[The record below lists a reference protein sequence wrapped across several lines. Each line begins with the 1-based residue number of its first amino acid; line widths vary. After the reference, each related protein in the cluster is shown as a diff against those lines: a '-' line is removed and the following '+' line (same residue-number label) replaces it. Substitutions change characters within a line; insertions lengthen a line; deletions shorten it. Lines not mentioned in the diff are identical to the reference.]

1 MERCKKD
8 LTDLVAVIC
17 LFYKEK
23 LKTKLVSLGAP
34 GEGRWKRRAI
44 LSGNGITMASIGKR
58 RLNHPEERRKDV
70 MWILRLNMTERTY
83 RLEEVPE
90 AYRYLGGRAMTST
103 LVGDEV
109 PPLCHPLGPNNK
121 LVFAPGWVTGTPAS
135 TSSRISVGGK
145 SPLTGGIKESNA
157 GTSWGPYLANL
168 QIKALVVEGQPKEK
182 DKYWMVYLTW
192 DGDTRKPKAEFYTA
206 DEFAGKDLY
215 DVFPKVY
222 ERFGTGVAVAGCG
235 VAGEYGYAN
244 AGIVFNDLGRRP
256 SRYSGRGGLGSV
268 LGSKRLK
275 FIVINP
281 KGAPPVAIAD
291 RALFDQGKKKLDEA
305 IRSHDVTKP
314 KGGLNTYGTAV
325 LINIMNEAGGLP
337 TRNFSSGR
345 FEGAAKIAGESIFE
359 GNKARLGKEVYN
371 HACSPGCIIQ
381 CSNTW
386 FKADGKEHTSCVEY
400 ESDWALGANCG
411 IDNLDHVAELVRLC
425 NAYGLDTIETGTT
438 LAVAMEA
445 GVASFGD
452 GQKAIE
458 LLHEM
463 GKGTALGRILGGG
476 TEFTGRAFGIPR
488 VPTVKGQ
495 SMPAYEPRAVKG
507 IGITYATTPM
517 GADHTAGYTI
527 APEILSIGGKA
538 DPLSPEGKAA
548 LSRAFQ
554 ATTAFIDSTGHCL
567 FIAFPILDIAIGF
580 EGMVEECNG
589 VLGTKWTGEDVVR
602 IGMEI
607 LRKERAFN
615 EGAGL
620 GKAHDRLP
628 EFMKYEP
635 LPPHNQVFDVPDSAL
650 DSVFEGQ

>member
-1 MERCKKD
+1 
-8 LTDLVAVIC
+8 
-17 LFYKEK
+17 
-23 LKTKLVSLGAP
+23 
-34 GEGRWKRRAI
+34 
-44 LSGNGITMASIGKR
+44 
-58 RLNHPEERRKDV
+58 
-70 MWILRLNMTERTY
+70 MWILRLNMTDRTY
-83 RLEEVPE
+83 RLEEVPA
-90 AYRYLGGRAMTST
+90 AYKNLGGRAMTST
-103 LVGDEV
+103 LVQEEV
-109 PPLCHPLGPNNK
+109 PPLSHPLGPNNK
-121 LVFAPGWVTGTPAS
+121 LVFAPGVVTGTPAS
-135 TSSRISVGGK
+135 TSARISVGGK
-145 SPLTGGIKESNA
+145 SPLTGGIKEANA
-157 GTSWGPYLANL
+157 GTSWAQYLAAL
-168 QIKALVVEGQPKEK
+168 QIKAMIVEGQPKEK
-182 DKYWMVYLTW
+182 GKYWMAHLTW
-192 DGDTRKPKAEFYTA
+192 DAGGDKPKVEFSPA
-206 DEFAGKDLY
+206 DEYTGKDLY
-215 DVFPKVY
+215 EVFPQVY
-222 ERFGTGVAVAGCG
+222 ERFGTGVAIAGCG

-244 AGIVFNDLGRRP
+244 SGVVFNDLGRRP
-256 SRYSGRGGLGSV
+256 SRYAGRGGLGSV
-268 LGSKRLK
+268 LASKKLK
-275 FIVINP
+275 FIVINN
-281 KGAPPVAIAD
+281 KGAPVVPIVD
-291 RALFDQGKKKLDEA
+291 RALFDQGKKKLDDA

-337 TRNFSSGR
+337 TRNFSTGR

-359 GNKARLGKEVYN
+359 GNKTRLGKDLYN

-386 FKADGKEHTSCVEY
+386 YKPDGKEHTSCVEY

-411 IDNLDHVAELVRLC
+411 IDSLDDIAEMIRMC
-425 NAYGLDTIETGTT
+425 NAYGLDTIEAGTT

-445 GVASFGD
+445 GVIPFGD
-452 GQKAIE
+452 GKKAIE
-458 LLHEM
+458 LVHEM
-463 GKGTALGRILGGG
+463 GKGTAMGRILGGG
-476 TEFTGRAFGIPR
+476 TELAGKAFGVPR

-567 FIAFPILDIAIGF
+567 FIAFPILDIASGF

-589 VLGTKWTGEDVVR
+589 VLGTKWTPGDVVK
-602 IGMEI
+602 IGTDI

-615 EGAGL
+615 EAAGL
-620 GKAHDRLP
+620 SKEYDRVP

-650 DSVFEGQ
+650 DSVFGEM